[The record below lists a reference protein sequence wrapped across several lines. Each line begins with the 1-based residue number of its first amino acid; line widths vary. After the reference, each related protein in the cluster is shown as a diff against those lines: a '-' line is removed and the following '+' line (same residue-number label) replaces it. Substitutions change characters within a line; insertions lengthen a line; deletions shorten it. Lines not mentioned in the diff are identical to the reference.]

1 MGCQQSKA
9 AQTLGSTAASSS
21 QQKDARISTVPT
33 SPMSTASIRSVTLP
47 PEIHKISHPGQR
59 LYRLLEMVL
68 EKNASDELIWTKAV
82 KICDKC
88 PDAAHYQHPKTGDTA
103 LHLACRILSL
113 FPYEETPNALT
124 PLDAMRVFIRCSADI
139 VSRVNSKGYIALHDA
154 LKSISSHTSPK
165 GVQQLTAI
173 VNLLIAADYEASVD
187 YLQRTDVVF
196 QSKDGACTPL
206 YHAVASVPD
215 DFSSPPGPTLHFVSA
230 IHFPCPV
237 MVSVKNDSNYDKP
250 LALLYR
256 RFSRQFDQS
265 EKFFPGDNSRREV
278 VEHRTKYKTAAMNT
292 WKIIL
297 ALLDPLLDK
306 RKAVSDF
313 YMVHAAVNI
322 DCPPDLLRYIIETRP
337 EEVRKANERKRLPLH
352 VAADAKTGG
361 GSSMASTSKYHYK
374 FVIDELLYSYPDG
387 AACTD
392 ADNMLPLQLAV
403 NSGKAW
409 IGGGTKSL
417 YDVYPDAMA
426 RIPMEKFPTLKSAL
440 SFSTNF
446 VEEREEEQKKSKQEG
461 GGDGVFV
468 KEEHYDAIMMVQKS
482 DADLGD
488 IISAMWANEEDG
500 GVQMLGCVAIANIAR
515 KARNDAKLRS
525 IALTAVTTVVNAM
538 KNHPNEPA
546 VQEKACVALGL
557 LSPSDNYR
565 EISFSASGAVA
576 SIVAAMQA
584 HVSDAIVQ
592 QEASTALCSIVKNG
606 GPERATVV
614 ASVSGFTAL
623 QNALGAHPKNVGV
636 QREAC
641 MALEALT
648 EYKGA
653 NLPDLPGV
661 QMAPLLEG
669 ARKRF
674 PNECEKVAGIVL
686 SRLS

>member
-9 AQTLGSTAASSS
+9 VLS
-21 QQKDARISTVPT
+21 QQTTTDPKNKDGGVRTAPA
-33 SPMSTASIRSVTLP
+33 SPASLASIRSVTIP
-47 PEIHKISHPGQR
+47 PEINKISNPGQR
-59 LYRLLEMVL
+59 LYRLLEVAL
-68 EKNASDELIWTKAV
+68 EQNAYDELIWTKAV
-82 KICDKC
+82 KICDKFAS
-88 PDAAHYQHPKTGDTA
+88 AANYQHPKSGDTP

-113 FPYEETPNALT
+113 FSYEEMPNVVT

-139 VSRVNSKGYIALHDA
+139 ASRVNGQGYIALHDA
-154 LKSISSHTSPK
+154 LNLSPNASPLAI
-165 GVQQLTAI
+165 QHQTLI
-173 VNLLIAADYEASVD
+173 VNLLIAADYDAAVE
-187 YLQRTDVVF
+187 YLQRTNVVYDP
-196 QSKDGACTPL
+196 SDRAGTPL
-206 YHAVASVPD
+206 YHAVARIAD
-215 DFSSPPGPTLHFVSA
+215 DFSAPPGPTVNFISA
-230 IHFPCPV
+230 IHFPCPI
-237 MVSVKNDSNYDKP
+237 MVSAKNDSNYDKP
-250 LALLYR
+250 LSLLYR

-278 VEHRTKYKTAAMNT
+278 VEHRNKYKTAAMNT

-306 RKAVSDF
+306 KKAVSDF

-352 VAADAKTGG
+352 VAADAKAGNED
-361 GSSMASTSKYHYK
+361 SIALTSKYHYK

-392 ADNMLPLQLAV
+392 VDNMLPLQLAV

-417 YDVYPDAMA
+417 YDVYPDAMV
-426 RIPMEKFPTLKSAL
+426 RIPMENFPALKSAL

-446 VEEREEEQKKSKQEG
+446 VEEREEELKKSK
-461 GGDGVFV
+461 DGLDSNGSV
-468 KEEHYDAIMMVQKS
+468 KEEHYDAIMMVQQS
-482 DADLGD
+482 NADLGD
-488 IISAMWANEEDG
+488 IISAMWANEDDG
-500 GVQMLGCVAIANIAR
+500 GVQMLGCVAIANIAN
-515 KARNDAKLRS
+515 KAKTKSELRS
-525 IALTAVTTVVNAM
+525 MALTSVTTVVNAM

-546 VQEKACVALGL
+546 VQEKACIALAL
-557 LSPSDNYR
+557 LSPADHYR

-592 QEASTALCSIVKNG
+592 QEASTALCHIVKNG

-623 QNALGAHPKNVGV
+623 QNALGAHPKNLGV

-641 MALEALT
+641 KALEALT
-648 EYKGA
+648 QYKGA
-653 NLPDLPGV
+653 NLPYLPGV
-661 QMAPLLEG
+661 QIAPLLEA
-669 ARKRF
+669 ARQRF
-674 PNECEKVAGIVL
+674 SKDCGDIASVVL

>member
-9 AQTLGSTAASSS
+9 VQSQLSADPKNEGAVRTAPASPASL
-21 QQKDARISTVPT
+21 
-33 SPMSTASIRSVTLP
+33 ASIRSVTIP
-47 PEIHKISHPGQR
+47 PEINKISNPGQR
-59 LYRLLEMVL
+59 LYRLLEVAL
-68 EKNASDELIWTKAV
+68 EQNSYDELIWTKAV
-82 KICDKC
+82 KICDKF
-88 PDAAHYQHPKTGDTA
+88 ANAVNYQHPKSGDTP
-103 LHLACRILSL
+103 LHIACRILSL
-113 FPYEETPNALT
+113 FPYEETLNVVT

-139 VSRVNSKGYIALHDA
+139 VSRTNGQGYIALHDA
-154 LKSISSHTSPK
+154 LNVSPNASP
-165 GVQQLTAI
+165 VAIQHQTQI
-173 VNLLIAADYEASVD
+173 VNLLIAADYETSVE
-187 YLQRTDVVF
+187 YLQRTNVVYNR
-196 QSKDGACTPL
+196 SDGAGTPL
-206 YHAVASVPD
+206 YHAVARIPD
-215 DFSSPPGPTLHFVSA
+215 DFSAPPGPTIHFISA
-230 IHFPCPV
+230 IHFPCPN
-237 MVSVKNDSNYDKP
+237 MVSAKNDSNYDKP
-250 LALLYR
+250 LSLLYR

-278 VEHRTKYKTAAMNT
+278 VEHRNKYKIAAMNT

-306 RKAVSDF
+306 KKAVSDF

-337 EEVRKANERKRLPLH
+337 EEVRKANEKKRLPLH
-352 VAADAKTGG
+352 VAADAKVGNV
-361 GSSMASTSKYHYK
+361 SSSISSTSKYHYK

-387 AACTD
+387 AACID

-403 NSGKAW
+403 NSGKTW

-426 RIPMEKFPTLKSAL
+426 RIPVDNFPTLKSAL
-440 SFSTNF
+440 SFSTNYA
-446 VEEREEEQKKSKQEG
+446 EEREEELKKNKDRFEN
-461 GGDGVFV
+461 GVV
-468 KEEHYDAIMMVQKS
+468 KEEHYDAIMMVQKP

-500 GVQMLGCVAIANIAR
+500 GVQMLGCVAIANIAN
-515 KARNDAKLRS
+515 KTTSKSKLRS
-525 IALTAVTTVVNAM
+525 VALTSVTTVVNAM

-546 VQEKACVALGL
+546 VQEKGCIALGL
-557 LSPSDNYR
+557 LSPADHYR

-584 HVSDAIVQ
+584 HVSDVIVQ
-592 QEASTALCSIVKNG
+592 QEASAALCNIVKNG

-623 QNALGAHPKNVGV
+623 QNALGTHPKNLGV

-648 EYKGA
+648 QYQGA

-661 QMAPLLEG
+661 QMAPLLEA
-669 ARKRF
+669 ARNRF
-674 PNECEKVAGIVL
+674 PKECGDIAGVVL

>member
-1 MGCQQSKA
+1 
-9 AQTLGSTAASSS
+9 
-21 QQKDARISTVPT
+21 
-33 SPMSTASIRSVTLP
+33 
-47 PEIHKISHPGQR
+47 
-59 LYRLLEMVL
+59 
-68 EKNASDELIWTKAV
+68 
-82 KICDKC
+82 
-88 PDAAHYQHPKTGDTA
+88 
-103 LHLACRILSL
+103 
-113 FPYEETPNALT
+113 
-124 PLDAMRVFIRCSADI
+124 
-139 VSRVNSKGYIALHDA
+139 
-154 LKSISSHTSPK
+154 
-165 GVQQLTAI
+165 
-173 VNLLIAADYEASVD
+173 
-187 YLQRTDVVF
+187 
-196 QSKDGACTPL
+196 
-206 YHAVASVPD
+206 
-215 DFSSPPGPTLHFVSA
+215 
-230 IHFPCPV
+230 
-237 MVSVKNDSNYDKP
+237 
-250 LALLYR
+250 LYR

-278 VEHRTKYKTAAMNT
+278 VEHRNKYKTSAMNT

-306 RKAVSDF
+306 KKAVSDF

-352 VAADAKTGG
+352 VAADAKG
-361 GSSMASTSKYHYK
+361 GSEKSIASTSKYHYK

-403 NSGKAW
+403 NSGKTW

-426 RIPMEKFPTLKSAL
+426 RIPVENFPTLKSAL

-446 VEEREEEQKKSKQEG
+446 AEERGEELKKNK
-461 GGDGVFV
+461 DGMDSNGSV

-500 GVQMLGCVAIANIAR
+500 GVQMLGCVAIANIAS
-515 KARNDAKLRS
+515 KAQTKSELRS
-525 IALTAVTTVVNAM
+525 MALTSVTTVVNAM

-546 VQEKACVALGL
+546 VQEKACIALGL
-557 LSPSDNYR
+557 LSPADSYR
-565 EISFSASGAVA
+565 EISFSASGAAA

-592 QEASTALCSIVKNG
+592 QEASTALCYIVKNG

-623 QNALGAHPKNVGV
+623 QNALGAHAKNVGV

-641 MALEALT
+641 KALEALT
-648 EYKGA
+648 QYKGA

-661 QMAPLLEG
+661 QMAPLLEA

-674 PNECEKVAGIVL
+674 PKDCGDVASVVL